1 MLIHQQQAAK
11 TYCDVRHEIPRYSST
26 TPSPNLCK
34 GYDFR
39 VDDDLEA
46 VGVEDAADVGVELVE
61 LVDALAAVDVPQQAV
76 VEDEVVARVERG
88 AVPLV
93 VVRLALLAQL

>member
-1 MLIHQQQAAK
+1 M
-11 TYCDVRHEIPRYSST
+11 
-26 TPSPNLCK
+26 
-34 GYDFR
+34 
-39 VDDDLEA
+39 
-46 VGVEDAADVGVELVE
+46 EDAADVGVELVE

-76 VEDEVVARVERG
+76 VEDEVVAGVERG